1 MPIFQHRSAR
11 SQRTLMS
18 DRPISEAW
26 LVVVV
31 TTAAQM
37 VVAMSN
43 IVLSTIAPKVAESLG
58 VAPVLVGYHVGIT
71 FGAAALASVYGGIV
85 VLRWGAA
92 RTTQA
97 SMVSTT
103 IGLALLAL
111 PHVGFIALGSL
122 FIGTGMGFASPAAS
136 YLLSQHTPPGRR
148 NLLFSIKQTG
158 VPLGGVVVALAA
170 PVLAVTVGW
179 RWSLAM
185 IAAVGVATLLLAERG
200 RAAWDGDRRPA
211 GSLKSTPFGGVP
223 LVWRQKTLRRVAL
236 AAVLFSSIQRI
247 VLTFTV
253 VYLVAERGYGLVE
266 AGVMLSVVQIGGA
279 TTRIP
284 WGWLADR
291 VRSGLGVLTLIC
303 VLMIA
308 TSIALIVLEAGWP
321 KPLVYLLFFL
331 LGASCVGWN
340 GIVHAECARLAAPG
354 TISLAAGG
362 MAFFVFGG
370 VMMGPPVFSATHGI
384 IGSYNGTFWL
394 MVMAGVAALGLLL
407 VAFRWEQRP
416 AGTP

>member
-1 MPIFQHRSAR
+1 MAR
-11 SQRTLMS
+11 MEMS
-18 DRPISEAW
+18 STHPAPAW
-26 LVVVV
+26 IVVLV

-58 VAPVLVGYHVGIT
+58 VEPVLVGYHVGLT
-71 FGAAALASVYGGIV
+71 FGAAAVASVYGGIV
-85 VLRWGAA
+85 VLRLGAG
-92 RTTQA
+92 RTTQL
-97 SMVSTT
+97 SMVSSM

-111 PHVGFIALGSL
+111 PHVGFVALGSL

-136 YLLSQHTPPGRR
+136 YLLVKHASPDRR

-158 VPLGGVVVALAA
+158 VPLGGVIIALTA

-185 IAAVGVATLLLAERG
+185 IAALAVTTLLMAERA
-200 RAAWDGDRRPA
+200 RVAWDSDRRPA
-211 GSLKSTPFGGVP
+211 GSLRSTPFGGVP
-223 LVWRQKTLRRVAL
+223 LVWRQQALRWVAL

-247 VLTFTV
+247 LLSFTV
-253 VYLVAERGYGLVE
+253 IYLVAEGGYGLVE
-266 AGVMLSVVQIGGA
+266 AGIMLSVAQVGGA

-291 VRSGLGVLTLIC
+291 LRSGLAVLTLIC
-303 VLMIA
+303 AIMIVSS
-308 TSIALIVLEAGWP
+308 TALILLEASWP

-340 GIVHAECARLAAPG
+340 GIVHAECARLSPAG
-354 TISLAAGG
+354 MISLTAGG
-362 MAFFVFGG
+362 MSFFVFGG
-370 VMMGPPVFSATHGI
+370 VMFGPPVFAVAYGM
-384 IGSYNGTFWL
+384 IGSYSGTFWL
-394 MVMAGVAALGLLL
+394 MVFGGVAALGLLL
-407 VAFRWEQRP
+407 LAHRNGRRP
-416 AGTP
+416 AANP